1 MQRLYETLRSSD
13 GIDAVVLYLKK
24 EKAVK
29 RLPASRTVQ
38 ADGELLSRLKSM
50 YGENNIRV
58 VEKGPDLG
66 R

>member
-1 MQRLYETLRSSD
+1 MLRSSD
-13 GIDAVVLYLKK
+13 GSDAVVLYLKK

-38 ADGELLSRLKSM
+38 ADGELLARLKSM

-58 VEKGPDLG
+58 VEKGPEIG
-66 R
+66 RQRG